1 MNVSGVLH
9 YVNNNTICVTG
20 VSALSIV
27 THGKKDMGIPN
38 NEEPK
43 SRKHKPQIK
52 YLTNLGSLTYSYKQH
67 MQIQFCPV
75 FSSKAVVLTDA
86 TLPTMT

>member
-1 MNVSGVLH
+1 MCYRGFCIKYCYTWKIN
-9 YVNNNTICVTG
+9 
-20 VSALSIV
+20 
-27 THGKKDMGIPN
+27 MGIPN

-43 SRKHKPQIK
+43 SRKHKPQTK
-52 YLTNLGSLTYSYKQH
+52 YLTNLGSLTYSYKRH
-67 MQIQFCPV
+67 VQIQFRPV